1 LIVAAKHGFRRSAV
15 NDQGTQTDERDPKEH
30 ISSPPI
36 SLCDHDQQGGMQ
48 TAFSSDLKD
57 RTSTPENSVRF
68 ESPPLSDIVPPAR
81 YQTRGAELES
91 AYIKYLEAELEEAH
105 KVNAKC
111 KKDIKKQVDYH
122 LNQQAALALHDQ
134 QHDILLKVS
143 QHNLDLQA
151 RYSALLRWAHSLD
164 WENASLREQIV
175 LIMQQY
181 DGLRVGPY
189 APATCAAESKLSTDV
204 K

>member
-1 LIVAAKHGFRRSAV
+1 
-15 NDQGTQTDERDPKEH
+15 
-30 ISSPPI
+30 
-36 SLCDHDQQGGMQ
+36 MQ

-81 YQTRGAELES
+81 YQTRGDELKS
-91 AYIKYLEAELEEAH
+91 AYIENLEAKLKEAE
-105 KVNAKC
+105 KVIAEC
-111 KKDIKKQVDYH
+111 KKDVKKQVNYH
-122 LNQQAALALHDQ
+122 LNQQAALALHDE

-143 QHNLDLQA
+143 QFNLDLQA

-181 DGLRVGPY
+181 DGLRVSPY
-189 APATCAAESKLSTDV
+189 ATATCAPESMVPTDV